1 MVCVGCRVSWLI
13 IKVSRGIAFLGYH
26 VLNFIDFVGAIF
38 VVGWVFLF
46 ASCASESFA
55 LAGGR
60 WVVLTAFSADLVEA
74 PAFRCVVSEFLAFEA
89 LYDLK
94 LGVVPVRM
102 EMLVVKVDSRFDA
115 SVRYRFFG
123 FEVRFPCFGIPVV

>member
-1 MVCVGCRVSWLI
+1 
-13 IKVSRGIAFLGYH
+13 
-26 VLNFIDFVGAIF
+26 

-46 ASCASESFA
+46 ASCTSEGFA
-55 LAGGR
+55 LTGGR

-94 LGVVPVRM
+94 LGVVPVRR
-102 EMLVVKVDSRFDA
+102 EMLVIKVDSRFEA
-115 SVRYRFFG
+115 FVRYRFVG
-123 FEVRFPCFGIPVV
+123 GEYY